1 MIRKITLAD
10 REEYLKMADDFY
22 HSGAPI
28 APVPKKH
35 MEITFDEMMSS
46 DRYVEGYFFEE
57 DGIVKGFAL
66 LAKTFSQ
73 EAGGIVI
80 WIEELFV
87 KEEYRNNGLVQKFFE
102 FLYETHKD
110 AARFRLETEPDNEDA
125 MRLYYRMGFEDFEY
139 IQFKKGK

>member
-22 HSGAPI
+22 HSGATI
-28 APVPKKH
+28 APVPKEN
-35 MEITFDEMMSS
+35 MEITFDEMTSS

-73 EAGGIVI
+73 EAGGLVV

-102 FLYETHKD
+102 FLYEIHKD

-125 MRLYYRMGFEDFEY
+125 MRLYYRMGFDNFEY
-139 IQFKKGK
+139 VQFKKGK

>member
-10 REEYLKMADDFY
+10 REEYLKMADNFY
-22 HSGAPI
+22 HCGATI

>member
-22 HSGAPI
+22 HSGATI
-28 APVPKKH
+28 APVPKNH

>member
-22 HSGAPI
+22 HSGAAI
-28 APVPKKH
+28 APVPKKY

-125 MRLYYRMGFEDFEY
+125 MRLYYRMGFENFEY

>member
-22 HSGAPI
+22 HAGATI
-28 APVPKKH
+28 APVPKKY